1 MCRQS
6 LIPLWIITE
15 ANLRESAVY
24 SCHRA
29 ASQQLRSSKTR
40 NLLTADPS
48 YASIGVGRL
57 QRAERPTSAGHVSTP
72 AHPSLPQRSV
82 LPIRSGEDDPV
93 LPALGWAGQGGGG
106 REERGGGREPGR
118 AAFPAVAPP
127 APSPGLR
134 ATGRWR
140 WTAGGR
146 RTLSPPPAA
155 PPRSPRRASRG
166 GFSISFFSTSG
177 NAPARPRRSCCA
189 APPALPPAAVGSG
202 PPAAASCSAVRPGI
216 LPAGGRAVSGHR
228 RRAAA
233 AAPRQRQQQSAELTT
248 QARPADARRVL
259 QYS

>member
-1 MCRQS
+1 MQDCMCRQS
-6 LIPLWIITE
+6 LIPLWIIIE

-57 QRAERPTSAGHVSTP
+57 ERAERPTSAGHVSTP

-106 REERGGGREPGR
+106 REERGGGRDPGR

-146 RTLSPPPAA
+146 RTLSRPRPRPHAHPDAPPAA
-155 PPRSPRRASRG
+155 GSPSASSAPAGTHPPGPAAPAARRPPRSPRLQWALVL
-166 GFSISFFSTSG
+166 
-177 NAPARPRRSCCA
+177 PPP
-189 APPALPPAAVGSG
+189 PPAPRCGRAYSPRAGGLSAVTGGARLQRLPGSG
-202 PPAAASCSAVRPGI
+202 SSK
-216 LPAGGRAVSGHR
+216 
-228 RRAAA
+228 
-233 AAPRQRQQQSAELTT
+233 
-248 QARPADARRVL
+248 AR
-259 QYS
+259 S